1 MKPSRIQKD
10 AMVKVL
16 QKEYS
21 EEDVSVEGKEIVLN
35 LPDAPTGRSGVKMRE
50 AVASMMASHYLGTVK
65 PGRKTDVTFSNYSLT
80 VKPQRQKT
88 KKESPVYYGIL
99 AELDLKEFDT
109 SAFREIDM
117 NFAGTQKILPRYL
130 KEDSD
135 RIGVSEF
142 NMALEKVSGRAGL
155 TLKFRK
161 DGKSYTA
168 SNVVGA
174 VAVVGKEPKTDF
186 VLVSRDGKTLYPSC
200 YISFKKKKEGSEE
213 ANAKDF
219 QNYSGISEKSG
230 LFIWNHK
237 ETKNFF
243 KTLLVESAKSPTK
256 KAVNVKEEID
266 DEKIVQYSIYGLDF
280 GKKFGLNNINLVA
293 QGSVSISRD
302 GVVQYSHMM
311 LNGYIPDKTS
321 EYYPVFGARRTTNR
335 VAVAPSGQRVIGYRV
350 GIFPRVYRAEWM
362 R

>member
-1 MKPSRIQKD
+1 MEG
-10 AMVKVL
+10 MLKVL

-21 EEDVSVEGKEIVLN
+21 EENVSLEGKEIVLN
-35 LPDAPTGRSGVKMRE
+35 LPDAPIGRSGSKIRE
-50 AVASMMASHYLGTVK
+50 AVASMMASRYQGRVK
-65 PGRKTDVTFSNYSLT
+65 PARKTDATFSNYSLT
-80 VKPQRQKT
+80 VKPQKQTAKRVT
-88 KKESPVYYGIL
+88 PVYYGIL

-109 SAFREIDM
+109 SAFRDIDTD
-117 NFAGTQKILPRYL
+117 FAGTQKKLPREL

-142 NMALEKVSGRAGL
+142 NKALEAVSGKMGL
-155 TLKFRK
+155 TLKFRSG
-161 DGKSYTA
+161 GKSYTA
-168 SNVVGA
+168 PNVVGA

-200 YISFKKKKEGSEE
+200 YISYKKKKEGSEE

-219 QNYSGISEKSG
+219 QNYSGISDKSSQ
-230 LFIWNHK
+230 FIWNHK
-237 ETKNFF
+237 ETKHFF
-243 KTLLVESAKSPTK
+243 KTLLAESAKSPTK
-256 KAVNVKEEID
+256 RAINVKEEID
-266 DEKIVQYSIYGLDF
+266 DEKIVQYSIYGADF

-302 GVVQYSHMM
+302 GVVHYSHVM
-311 LNGYIPDKTS
+311 LNGYIPERTS
-321 EYYPVFGARRTTNR
+321 EYYPVYGARRTTNR
-335 VAVAPSGQRVIGYRV
+335 VAVAPSGERVIGYRV